1 MAILFIMPF
10 LLLDT
15 SHSLAKA
22 EKSYNPI
29 EFWDRL
35 LMDSN
40 IGFHIKPL

>member
-1 MAILFIMPF
+1 MTILFIMPF

-15 SHSLAKA
+15 SHSVAKA

-35 LMDSN
+35 LVYKGRVLYVTIM
-40 IGFHIKPL
+40 